1 MAAQQKLLKEKAVTE
16 DLVDAIDNTE
26 RQIKDMYFQDTNQVK
41 YEIEEAKKEYVSEKR
56 KYEDVMHLKSEIAQ
70 KIELFKQRFHEQ
82 RRQTKK
88 NQEKQ
93 NKIEKDVNLVV
104 EQCNYLEKE
113 NQDLKKVDENQQLI
127 E

>member
-113 NQDLKKVDENQQLI
+113 NQDLKKVDEN
-127 E
+127 